1 MKRVLIEVTVASMLS
16 MSSGQT
22 SQSAFEVASI
32 RRNLSGD
39 APSGVSYQPG
49 RFVAENA
56 TTKMVI
62 AYAYNVKEFQISGGP
77 SWLDD
82 ERFNV
87 TAKEDD
93 SVAESR
99 LRLPWKQYKEQ
110 VGLMVQSLLADRF
123 KLRVIRES
131 RESAILALVT
141 AKDGPKLNRSA
152 TLDFHSADIRGRRGQ
167 LIAKGL
173 SLAQLADILSW
184 MPEVGVRKV
193 VDETGIDGTFDL
205 SLRWAFDR
213 TPSVTSPAIVNTGV
227 PPDAAALPDV
237 AGPSIF
243 DAVQGQLGLK
253 LEATRGPV
261 EFLVIDHIEKPSD
274 N

>member
-1 MKRVLIEVTVASMLS
+1 MNRVLIPVTAASMLS
-16 MSSGQT
+16 ISSAQT

-39 APSGVSYQPG
+39 TRSGVSYQPG

-56 TTKMVI
+56 TTKTVI

-99 LRLPWKQYKEQ
+99 LRLPWRQYREQ
-110 VGLMVQSLLADRF
+110 LGLMVQSLLADRF
-123 KLRVIRES
+123 KLRVIRQS
-131 RESAILALVT
+131 RDSAILALVA
-141 AKDGPKLNRSA
+141 AKDGPKLKRSA
-152 TLDFHSADIRGRRGQ
+152 ALDFHSADIRGRRGQ

-213 TPSVTSPAIVNTGV
+213 TPSATSPAIVNTGV

-237 AGPSIF
+237 SGPSIF
-243 DAVQGQLGLK
+243 DAVQEQLGLR
-253 LEATRGPV
+253 LQATKGPI
-261 EFLVIDHIEKPSD
+261 EFLVIDHIEEPSD